1 MTVGELEVR
10 MSSHELTE
18 WMAYYRIEPFGEERA
33 DLRQAMTTAAV
44 HNTIE
49 AQRKNPKWK
58 KAEDF
63 LPFSEKPEP
72 DQVDEPAPPEEL
84 KGKLLAFAGKRS
96 G

>member
-1 MTVGELEVR
+1 MTVAELGVR
-10 MSSHELTE
+10 MSSREFVE
-18 WMAYYRIEPFGEERA
+18 WMAYYRIDPFGEDRA

-58 KAEDF
+58 KATDF
-63 LPFSEKPEP
+63 LPFAESPEK
-72 DQVDEPAPPEEL
+72 DDEPATPEEL